1 MDKKVSI
8 RYDPDGDMLE
18 VWWDADRG
26 YYTATAHDQVEVNV
40 DLAGGVQGFLVFG
53 VSKLDTAATVDLI
66 PSKSAQAATND

>member
-18 VWWDADRG
+18 VWWGADRG
-26 YYTATAHDQVEVNV
+26 YYTATAHDQVDAHV
-40 DLAGGVQGFLVFG
+40 DLAGDVQGFLVFG

-66 PSKSAQAATND
+66 PSKSAQVATSD